1 MRQRALK
8 ARRAVRLVSR
18 AAGWHFLGHLG
29 CAVAAGLLPPAVAL
43 ATKMLIDR
51 LADGPIQLVHALP
64 LVAILAAAGIG
75 SALQPHAEA
84 FLRRE
89 VDRRV
94 RLSASSHLYSAVD
107 RFVGLRRFEDPRFLD
122 QLQLARSVG
131 ISAPAQYVDNALSVT
146 QALITV
152 GGFGVALAVLEP
164 WAAITVVATA
174 TVPALLAEAS
184 LSRRRADA
192 VAATSQAERRELF
205 YANLLTEAQAAK
217 EIRLFAIG
225 PFLWQRMALE
235 IKAINWAHRQVDR
248 RTIRVQSSLALFSA
262 AVAAGLLV
270 WVVAEVSRGTLAVG
284 DVVLTVA
291 AVGSTQASLAALVAN
306 VVAARYSLLMFDHYI
321 AVTEATTDLEIP
333 DDAAS
338 TPPLQHG
345 IELRD
350 VWFRYSDDQPWVLSG
365 VNLHLPFGVTTA
377 LVGLNGAGKTTLV
390 NLICRFY
397 DPQHGTV
404 LWDGIDLRTIDPI
417 SLRRRIQAVF
427 RNATAYD
434 LTAHDN
440 ILLGDTS
447 AEGNLDR
454 ITAAARAAHAHNV
467 IAALP
472 DGYDTLLT
480 RVFYSSD
487 EDRNNPQSGTTLSG
501 GQWQR
506 IALARAL
513 LLDDPDLL
521 ILDEP
526 SSALDAQAEH
536 DIHEELRRRRQRTSL
551 LISHHLNVVRSADQ
565 IVVLANGQIA
575 QAGTHAQLVHCSG
588 PYADLFELQ
597 SKGYRETNGATPE

>member
-1 MRQRALK
+1 MLQ
-8 ARRAVRLVSR
+8 ARRAVGLVWR
-18 AAGWHFLGHLG
+18 AARWHFLGHLG
-29 CAVAAGLLPPAVAL
+29 CAVTAGLLPPAVAL
-43 ATKMLIDR
+43 ATKVLIDR
-51 LADGPIQLVHALP
+51 LAGGPVRLVHMLP
-64 LVAILAAAGIG
+64 LVAILAVAGVG

-89 VDRRV
+89 ADRRV
-94 RLSASSHLYSAVD
+94 RISASSHLYSAVD
-107 RFVGLRRFEDPRFLD
+107 HFVGLQRFEDPRFLD

-152 GGFGVALAVLEP
+152 GGFAAALAVLEP
-164 WAAITVVATA
+164 WAAVTVVATA

-184 LSRRRADA
+184 LSRRRAEA

-205 YANLLTEAQAAK
+205 YANLLAEAQAAK

-235 IKAINWAHRQVDR
+235 IKAINHAHRRVDR
-248 RTIRVQSSLALFSA
+248 RTLRVQGSLALFSA
-262 AVAAGLLV
+262 AVAAGLLI
-270 WVVAEVSRGTLAVG
+270 WVVAGVSRGSLAVG

-306 VVAARYSLLMFDHYI
+306 VVASKYSLRMFDHYVT
-321 AVTEATTDLEIP
+321 VTEASADLEIP
-333 DDAAS
+333 DDATL

-345 IELRD
+345 IELRG
-350 VWFRYSDDQPWVLSG
+350 VWFRYADDQPWVLRG
-365 VNLHLPFGVTTA
+365 INLRIPFGTTTA

-397 DPQHGTV
+397 DPQRGTV
-404 LWDGIDLRTIDPI
+404 LWDGIDLRTLDPI

-427 RNATAYD
+427 QDATAYD
-434 LTAHDN
+434 LTARDN

-447 AEGNLDR
+447 AEGSPDR
-454 ITAAARAAHAHNV
+454 ITAAARAAHAHNI

-487 EDRNNPQSGTTLSG
+487 DDRNDPQSGTTLSG

-526 SSALDAQAEH
+526 SSSLDAQAEH
-536 DIHEELRRRRQRTSL
+536 DIHEELRRRRRQRTSL
-551 LISHHLNVVRSADQ
+551 LISHRLNVVRSADQ
-565 IVVLANGQIA
+565 IVVLAAGQIT
-575 QAGTHAQLVHCSG
+575 QAGTHAELVHCSG

-597 SKGYRETNGATPE
+597 SKGYREITGAT

>member
-1 MRQRALK
+1 MLQ
-8 ARRAVRLVSR
+8 ARRAVGLVWR
-18 AAGWHFLGHLG
+18 TAAWHFLGHLG
-29 CAVAAGLLPPAVAL
+29 CAVAAGLLPPAAAL
-43 ATKMLIDR
+43 ATKILIDR
-51 LADGPIQLVHALP
+51 LAGGPVQLVHVLP
-64 LVAILAAAGIG
+64 LVAILAVAGVG

-94 RLSASSHLYSAVD
+94 RISASSNLYSAVD
-107 RFVGLRRFEDPRFLD
+107 RFVGLQRFEDPRFLD

-152 GGFGVALAVLEP
+152 GGFAAALAVLEP
-164 WAAITVVATA
+164 WAAVSVVATA

-184 LSRRRADA
+184 LSRRRAEA
-192 VAATSQAERRELF
+192 VTATSQAERRELF
-205 YANLLTEAQAAK
+205 YANLLAEAQAAK

-235 IKAINWAHRQVDR
+235 IKAVNHAHRRVDR
-248 RTIRVQSSLALFSA
+248 RTLRVQSSLALFSA
-262 AVAAGLLV
+262 AVATGLLI
-270 WVVAEVSRGTLAVG
+270 WVVGGVSRGSLAVG

-291 AVGSTQASLAALVAN
+291 AVGSTQASLAALVSN
-306 VVAARYSLLMFDHYI
+306 VVAARYSLRMFEHYV
-321 AVTEATTDLEIP
+321 AVTEAAADLEIP
-333 DDAAS
+333 DDAAP

-345 IELRD
+345 IELRG
-350 VWFRYSDDQPWVLSG
+350 VWFRYADDQPWVLRG
-365 VNLHLPFGVTTA
+365 IDLHVPFGTTTA
-377 LVGLNGAGKTTLV
+377 LVGLNGAGKTTLI

-404 LWDGIDLRTIDPI
+404 LWDGIDLRTLDPI

-427 RNATAYD
+427 QDATAYD
-434 LTAHDN
+434 LTARDN
-440 ILLGDTS
+440 IMLGDTS
-447 AEGNLDR
+447 AEGNPDR

-472 DGYDTLLT
+472 DGYNTLLT
-480 RVFYSSD
+480 RVFYSGD
-487 EDRNNPQSGTTLSG
+487 DDRNDPQAGTTLSG

-536 DIHEELRRRRQRTSL
+536 DIHEELRRRRHQRTSL
-551 LISHHLNVVRSADQ
+551 LISHRLNVVRSADQ
-565 IVVLANGQIA
+565 IVVLADGQIT
-575 QAGTHAQLVHCSG
+575 QAGTHAELVHCSG
-588 PYADLFELQ
+588 PYANLFELQ
-597 SKGYRETNGATPE
+597 SKGYRETTGATPP